1 MRRVL
6 TPGHV
11 RNHEGL
17 KRTESDRR
25 EGKERSLSRTSRRC
39 GVLAIAGPLA
49 AAGLGSFGSRNA
61 PRVYPRL
68 DKPRWAP
75 PRQVF
80 GPVWTLLY
88 AGIGAAGWR
97 LRSRADHRALWLT
110 HAAQLALNAAWPYTF
125 FSAGNRR
132 AALAVIAALDAAVA
146 AEIGLAA
153 RTDKVAAALLVP
165 YLGWSAY
172 ATALTAAIRPP
183 GAEATGGA

>member
-1 MRRVL
+1 V
-6 TPGHV
+6 
-11 RNHEGL
+11 
-17 KRTESDRR
+17 
-25 EGKERSLSRTSRRC
+25 SRTPRRY

-49 AAGLGSFGSRNA
+49 AAGLGSLGSRTA
-61 PRVYPRL
+61 PRVYPQL

-97 LRSRADHRALWLT
+97 LRSRSDSRALWML
-110 HAAQLALNAAWPYTF
+110 HAAQLALNAAWPCTF

-146 AEIGLAA
+146 AEVALAA
-153 RTDKVAAALLVP
+153 RADRTAAALLVP
-165 YLGWSAY
+165 YLGWSLY

-183 GAEATGGA
+183 G